1 MFPYIVRRITTL
13 LACLGALAAAAPA
26 NAEVRELGVGSGY
39 PLVDP
44 SCPDDCQAIGRVTG
58 FPVQIG
64 DKKNPLLMNT
74 PGKIV
79 AFSVRLGKPNEEQT
93 SFFSNL
99 FGGESQVRLS
109 VLKPWRTK
117 RRHRLV
123 RQSEVVNVQDYFG
136 STPTFALKK
145 PLRIVKRNQIALTIP
160 TWVPAFAV
168 NQPSSTAW
176 RFSRE
181 NCDNAEESAAQE
193 RVKSNRTYS
202 CFKRTAR
209 PVFTVTF
216 VPDPKKTT
224 TKRSSSSSRDG
235 ETRRSSSNSDSQTG
249 GVRP

>member
-1 MFPYIVRRITTL
+1 MFPFIVRRITTL

-26 NAEVRELGVGSGY
+26 NAAVRELGVSEEA

-44 SCPDDCQAIGRVTG
+44 SCPTPCQAIGRVSG

-64 DKKNPLLMNT
+64 SVKNPFFIKT
-74 PGKIV
+74 PGTVV

-109 VLKPWRTK
+109 VLQPWRK
-117 RRHRLV
+117 DRKHRLV
-123 RQSEVVNVQDYFG
+123 AQSEVVNVQDYFG

-145 PLRIVKRNQIALTIP
+145 PIRVSRRRILALTVP

-168 NQPSSTAW
+168 EQPNTTAW

-181 NCDNAEESAAQE
+181 NCDNAEEPAAQQSL
-193 RVKSNRTYS
+193 RSNRTYA

-209 PVFTVTF
+209 PVYTVTF
-216 VPDPKKTT
+216 IPDPKKTNT
-224 TKRSSSSSRDG
+224 QRSRSGGDD
-235 ETRRSSSNSDSQTG
+235 ETRRSSNSSDSQTG